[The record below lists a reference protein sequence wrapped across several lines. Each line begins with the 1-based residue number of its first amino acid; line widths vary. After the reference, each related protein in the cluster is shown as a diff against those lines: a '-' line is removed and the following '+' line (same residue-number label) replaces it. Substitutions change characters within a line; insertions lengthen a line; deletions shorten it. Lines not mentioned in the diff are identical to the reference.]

1 MSEQIKSLT
10 CPEGSTPTTNKL
22 YCKAGDII
30 TSPEE
35 YAGEHVGT
43 CGSTQSSAK
52 GVTGFKVDAGEMA
65 CIREGFKNL
74 WGEDLGVSLPKE
86 YFYYDS
92 LSNIEG
98 STCMNTV
105 QVTSNVAVVKDG
117 IDVVKECLE
126 ESGNG
131 NVDVRVESFKKFVDL
146 HTPPETH
153 GMKDWLMLAG
163 LFGLLCPL
171 SGILTQHFYQKWFGG
186 PKGPP
191 PAPPATPGGS
201 APKVSPA
208 PESSSK
214 PAQFSVPPPSP
225 ETVHAVRNV
234 GIGAMVLTGLAA
246 AAKVAAGV
254 GTVLANGA
262 AAAFGLFII
271 VPVAEYGNPI
281 MGPQTPTSA

>member
-1 MSEQIKSLT
+1 MSDGIKSLT
-10 CPEGSTPTTNKL
+10 CPEGSKSTQNDL
-22 YCKAGDII
+22 YCKAGDVI
-30 TSPEE
+30 TSPTE
-35 YAGEHVGT
+35 YADEHVGT
-43 CGSTQSSAK
+43 CGSNQSSAK
-52 GVTGFKVDAGEMA
+52 GVPGFTVDAGEMK
-65 CIREGFKNL
+65 CIRDGLAAK
-74 WGEDLGVSLPKE
+74 GISLPKE
-86 YFYYDS
+86 YFYFDE

-98 STCMNTV
+98 YTCLN
-105 QVTSNVAVVKDG
+105 TSNAAVNVDIVANG
-117 IDVVKECLE
+117 GDVVKGCVKDKDKAEA
-126 ESGNG
+126 
-131 NVDVRVESFKKFVDL
+131 FMKFVDL
-146 HTPPETH
+146 HTPPDTH
-153 GMKDWLMLAG
+153 GMKDWALLAL
-163 LFGLLCPL
+163 LFGLVAPA
-171 SGILTQHFYQKWFGG
+171 SGLVLQHFYQKWFGG

-191 PAPPATPGGS
+191 SAPPTQPGGS

-214 PAQFSVPPPSP
+214 PAQFSIPPPSP

-271 VPVAEYGNPI
+271 VPVDEYGNPI